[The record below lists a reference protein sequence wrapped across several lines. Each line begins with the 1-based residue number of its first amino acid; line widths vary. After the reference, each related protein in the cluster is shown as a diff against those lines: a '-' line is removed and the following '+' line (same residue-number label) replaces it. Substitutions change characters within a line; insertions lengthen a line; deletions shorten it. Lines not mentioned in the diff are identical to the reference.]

1 VRTCDQCGT
10 RMPPFVAR
18 KTIGPQRVCQ
28 RCAALENPIADKQR
42 GKNPEE
48 WYHGTSHDFDEFGD
62 PGGESSLSFEEK
74 HPGEDSSHWNT
85 LLGNHFTSDHA
96 VARAFSEGEHASAS
110 NQSGESLSHVIHVKL
125 HLKNPKVYASEHDMD
140 QEAHEFEHARGNT
153 YHRWYSENPEEDPRK
168 WAEDEDYDPDF
179 DDDHGEARLFRDDE
193 EPFSKGEPDPRFPY
207 AFHPKATGWLNNHP
221 DKHGIAMRFRDRLE
235 DQGHDGIVYGNEFEQ
250 SEHGKSAKSAVAFE
264 PHQIEITQHHYGN
277 RGCLSPQEAAE
288 RKPPPRGQMTLPGLE
303 NPERKLPKERR
314 PDVTK
319 KWPETWTPAYFER
332 PRRYVEPPLG
342 APGWHPELPVHGSK
356 RAESYDTGRLSAP
369 LPQECWDRYY
379 GRHTGAQGR
388 TAASW
393 TMKYTTYGPDGG
405 YVDKEREV
413 EGPLYHGSRSKRLAE
428 GDLIVPGRK
437 TNPWGDEGA
446 KSKHVFFTQNLSTAQ
461 SYADD
466 AGGHVYEVEP
476 TGEFATDYNGE
487 DYKTHHPLRVV
498 RRYTPGKTAVIGEES
513 AKQHAGKQDVYAV
526 RSGDTMVNLCGYHA
540 DVHVGN
546 SNAAD
551 SLADQTGIGTRERS
565 AEKLGP
571 SRKGSCAACNRD
583 TDYQLKLLTPRW
595 MQNAQDSRTRRRPGK
610 PLRTKP
616 LPTLKQSENHLVA
629 LAEWEQG
636 ELFKTRPAAPPHS
649 PKADWH
655 KRMIDKYSEPETDP
669 DDEVEDCNDCGEEH
683 SVNEGHRECRTCGE
697 RHHDYETTQDHETGY
712 TDWDEHYDNV
722 GDEIHRG
729 MPMRLPDW
737 DRIQV
742 HGAGGKGSSLPHE
755 EQARILMNHIKSKN
769 LGMHWTDHRP
779 AADEFTTRTANAD
792 DTQVIVHARKPDRE
806 HIETDWR
813 NLKHGEVFPY
823 DEHEEAEVPLRED
836 APVHI
841 TGISWRPKTYGDGH
855 GTYPIND
862 WIRHDFAEPHHHIA
876 KKEDAAMAKL
886 PSLRTIAH
894 DATENEA
901 IRHCPFCGGGKII
914 GRADGS
920 VECEFCHHYF
930 TVQVQ
935 PQYPNF
941 PQTINGMPQD
951 IPGMPGQVEQP
962 GMDGG
967 AGGLPPG
974 DDEQGGDEDAPPW
987 AQDGG
992 QGYPDDAAAAK
1003 EGEQAPPGD
1012 DDDDNQPPPFAKKS
1026 SAFRTATGA
1035 VLSEDDYARH
1045 LAIRLAPD
1053 RDAMIARIREER
1065 GA

>member
-1 VRTCDQCGT
+1 
-10 RMPPFVAR
+10 MPPFVAR
-18 KTIGPQRVCQ
+18 KTVGPQRVCQ

-48 WYHGTSHDFDEFGD
+48 WYHGTGHGFDEFDD
-62 PGGESSLSFEEK
+62 PGAASSLLFEEM

-96 VARAFSEGEHASAS
+96 VAHAFSKGEHASA
-110 NQSGESLSHVIHVKL
+110 NNDAGESLGHVIHAKL

-140 QEAHEFEHARGNT
+140 QEAHEFEHGRGNT

-168 WAEDEDYDPDF
+168 WAEEDEDFDPDF

-193 EPFSKGEPDPRFPY
+193 KPFSKGDADPRFPY

-221 DKHGIAMRFRDRLE
+221 DKHGIAMRFRDRLK
-235 DQGHDGIVYGNEFEQ
+235 DQGYDGIVYGNEYET
-250 SEHGKSAKSAVAFE
+250 SEHGKSAKSAIAFE
-264 PHQIEITQHHYGN
+264 PHQIEITQHHYGE

-303 NPERKLPKERR
+303 NPERTLPKERR

-356 RAESYDTGRLSAP
+356 RAEGYDTGRLWAP

-379 GRHTGAQGR
+379 GRHTGAQRR

-413 EGPLYHGSRSKRLAE
+413 EGPLYHGSRSKSLDT

-487 DYKTHHPLRVV
+487 DYKTKHPLRVL
-498 RRYTPGKTAVIGEES
+498 RRHTPGKTAAVGEES
-513 AKQHAGKQDVYAV
+513 ARQHAGQQDVYAV
-526 RSGDTMVNLCGYHA
+526 RSGNTMVNLCGYHR

-546 SNAAD
+546 AKAAD
-551 SLADQTGIGTRERS
+551 ALGDQLGIGGRERS
-565 AEKLGP
+565 AESLGEA
-571 SRKGSCAACNRD
+571 RKGSCAACNRD

-595 MQNAQDSRTRRRPGK
+595 MQNASDSRVRRRPDK

-616 LPTLKQSENHLVA
+616 LPSLKQSENVLIS
-629 LAEWEQG
+629 LAHW
-636 ELFKTRPAAPPHS
+636 
-649 PKADWH
+649 D
-655 KRMIDKYSEPETDP
+655 DD
-669 DDEVEDCNDCGEEH
+669 DDEKPEWCEECGEEH
-683 SVNEGHRECRTCGE
+683 TPDEGHRECAACGE
-697 RHHDYETTQDHETGY
+697 RHEDYEEKERHESTM
-712 TDWDEHYDNV
+712 TDWDDVYPRLNSH
-722 GDEIHRG
+722 IHRVLPH
-729 MPMRLPDW
+729 MTLPDH
-737 DRIQV
+737 V
-742 HGAGGKGSSLPHE
+742 HDVVHDESRPMHERGQALLDHVGKQYGRYGG
-755 EQARILMNHIKSKN
+755 
-769 LGMHWTDHRP
+769 LGMHWSDVFGEGQGHG
-779 AADEFTTRTANAD
+779 ADKFAGVGGGDER
-792 DTQVIVHARKPDRE
+792 DTQVVLHARKPERDD
-806 HIETDWR
+806 IETDPDV
-813 NLKHGEVFPY
+813 L
-823 DEHEEAEVPLRED
+823 DEHQVYGYGEHDENEVPIQQR

-841 TGISWRPKTYGDGH
+841 TGLSWRPGGYHQEWRHHNLKE
-855 GTYPIND
+855 PIEMT
-862 WIRHDFAEPHHHIA
+862 AS
-876 KKEDAAMAKL
+876 KL
-886 PSLRTIAH
+886 PSLRMIAH

-914 GRADGS
+914 GRADGT

-941 PQTINGMPQD
+941 PQTVNGMPQD

-967 AGGLPPG
+967 AGGFPPG
-974 DDEQGGDEDAPPW
+974 GDEEGGDEDAPPW

-1003 EGEQAPPGD
+1003 EGDQAPVGD
-1012 DDDDNQPPPFAKKS
+1012 DDDDDQAPPFAKKS

-1035 VLSEDDYARH
+1035 VLDEDDYARH